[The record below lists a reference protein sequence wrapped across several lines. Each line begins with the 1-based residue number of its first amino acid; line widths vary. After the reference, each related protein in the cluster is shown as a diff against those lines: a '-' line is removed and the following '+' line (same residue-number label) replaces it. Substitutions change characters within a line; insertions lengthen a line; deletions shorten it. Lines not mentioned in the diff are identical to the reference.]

1 VYESPSFALFLT
13 WTCYGTW
20 LPGDR
25 RGYVSNTLLPERGF
39 RRKVNRPGDSPASND
54 PYTEHLARVL
64 QKGETSRLDMNL
76 AEVAANSLVAAARL
90 RSWRIL
96 RGALMVNHVHV
107 VVADCID
114 DGPGVRRILK
124 GNSQA
129 ALCEYWRETYH
140 RDEPGGSP
148 SPGGSTVSRRWWTSG
163 GSNRYLHD
171 EPSIE
176 AAVRYVAE
184 QEGMLV
190 EIVDMVVRRLDGG
203 ATATPFVSLT
213 APRRVAP
220 PG

>member
-1 VYESPSFALFLT
+1 MYESPSFALFLT

-25 RGYVSNTLLPERGF
+25 RGYVSNTLLPDRGF
-39 RRKVNRPGDSPASND
+39 RRKINRPGDPPAADD
-54 PYTEHLARVL
+54 PYTRRMAQAL
-64 QKGETSRLDMNL
+64 QKGPTSWLDAEL
-76 AEVAANSLVAAARL
+76 AMMAAESLVGAART
-90 RSWRIL
+90 RAWRIL
-96 RGALMVNHVHV
+96 RGAIMANHVHV
-107 VVADCID
+107 VVTDCVD

-129 ALCEYWRETYH
+129 ALCEHLRRSH
-140 RDEPGGSP
+140 RRDEPGGSQ
-148 SPGGSTVSRRWWTSG
+148 SDGGSWLSRRWWTSG
-163 GSNRYLHD
+163 GSDRYLHD

-190 EIVDMVVRRLDGG
+190 EIVDMVVRRVGLD
-203 ATATPFVSLT
+203 APATPFESLT
-213 APRRVAP
+213 GSRRDTP